1 MSDSIPLRNSEL
13 ALIGPIQLV
22 GERVLLLDLVDA
34 EAAGISGDARDLAQS
49 TGGNHLAEWKRQS
62 EEVLRR
68 PGVSPRLVWVLPGEH
83 QTLADL
89 NQQRSDGRGV
99 ELRHSCNTIAPVM
112 ATLIGVNQLRL
123 AGRLTQAANENRMGT
138 STNLNLEARHA
149 ACRARPRFVRVTRA
163 HWSA

>member
-49 TGGNHLAEWKRQS
+49 TGGNHLAEWQRQS

-68 PGVSPRLVWVLPGEH
+68 PGVSPRLVWVLPREH

-89 NQQRSDGRGV
+89 GV
-99 ELRHSCNTIAPVM
+99 ATAEASSFAIHATRLPPVATRMARIQLRASSFEAIDEYLAPWASANALS
-112 ATLIGVNQLRL
+112 ATLR
-123 AGRLTQAANENRMGT
+123 
-138 STNLNLEARHA
+138 
-149 ACRARPRFVRVTRA
+149 
-163 HWSA
+163 